1 MAEARLVQTEN
12 GRLPEGD
19 GWFVLNAREAP
30 WVHSDRLGSAG
41 FWEGAFRWPE
51 VGVTLGVL
59 QPGQSGGLYHAEKN
73 QEGFL
78 VLAGEGLAVVEGRER
93 PLRQWD
99 YFHSPAGRPHVLVGM
114 GSAPF
119 VYFAVGARHEGASI
133 VYPVDETAL
142 RHGAGVEQEATS
154 GKEAYA
160 GGGWQPGPFREGGL
174 PDFDDRAAPE
184 RDLAR

>member
-1 MAEARLVQTEN
+1 VPEAKLTETEN
-12 GRLPEGD
+12 GRVPEGD
-19 GWFVLNAREAP
+19 GWFVLNASEAP

-41 FWEGAFRWPE
+41 FWEGELAWPE

-59 QPGQSGGLYHAEKN
+59 QPGQTGGLYHAEEN

-78 VLAGEGLAVVEGRER
+78 VLAGEGLAIVEGEER

-99 YFHSPAGRPHVLVGM
+99 FFHCPAGTPHVLVGA

-119 VYFAVGARHEGASI
+119 VYFAVGARNEGAAI

-160 GGGWQPGPFREGGL
+160 EGRWQPGPFREGSL
-174 PDFDDRAAPE
+174 PDYESRS
-184 RDLAR
+184 AR